1 MMFKLAKELN
11 SSADTERSPS
21 FKSHYLQLKVGFS
34 FGDCVVCNVICGLES
49 DMKLDGFSTLSLVTN
64 VG

>member
-1 MMFKLAKELN
+1 MMFKLAKDLD

-34 FGDCVVCNVICGLES
+34 SGDRVDLCLES

>member
-1 MMFKLAKELN
+1 VMFELVKDFD
-11 SSADTERSPS
+11 SPTDTERSPS

-34 FGDCVVCNVICGLES
+34 SGDRVVCNVICLES
-49 DMKLDGFSTLSLVTN
+49 DMKLNGFSTLSLVTN